1 MIDREGRVIF
11 GSLLAFV
18 VIVSGS
24 MVVERQTGVAL
35 RDRPLLAF
43 VLFAGIAVALPQL
56 YLALAEPGPRSRSRL
71 RFAAVTTAVFAVAFA
86 DDASGTRYL
95 LIAAIGTGSIL
106 GLLCYE
112 ALEGYRAV
120 SDEISFDLR
129 DR

>member
-11 GSLLAFV
+11 GSFLAFV
-18 VIVSGS
+18 VTVSGS

-56 YLALAEPGPRSRSRL
+56 YLALAETGARSRSRL

-86 DDASGTRYL
+86 DDASGARYL

-120 SDEISFDLR
+120 SDEVTFDQR